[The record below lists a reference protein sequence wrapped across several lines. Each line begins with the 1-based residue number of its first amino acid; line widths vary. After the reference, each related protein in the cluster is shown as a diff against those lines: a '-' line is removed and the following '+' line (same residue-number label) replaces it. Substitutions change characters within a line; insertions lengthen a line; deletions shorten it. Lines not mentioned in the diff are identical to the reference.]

1 MVTGCIVLLYISY
14 AIPVTCLLIRGRDNI
29 THGPFWMGPIGHF
42 SNYVLLIWTLF
53 TFIMYSFPSVQ
64 PVLPNSKPTSPSP
77 PESLLI
83 IQI

>member
-29 THGPFWMGPIGHF
+29 AHGPFWMGAVGLF
-42 SNYVLLIWTLF
+42 SNYILLIWTCF

-64 PVLPNSKPTSPSP
+64 PVLPNSKPTSSYPSK
-77 PESLLI
+77 SLLMF
-83 IQI
+83 